1 VGLRGPQIECG
12 TPQLAFCARAFSTL
26 YHAVFSLAGH
36 LSGMKELQ
44 RADQHTGRKVANQP
58 AMTVSDVKREDS
70 ASNFGLA
77 RRNIG
82 TKFPT

>member
-12 TPQLAFCARAFSTL
+12 TPLLTFCARAFST

-36 LSGMKELQ
+36 LGGMKELQ
-44 RADQHTGRKVANQP
+44 RADQHTGRMVANQP
-58 AMTVSDVKREDS
+58 AMTVSDVEREDS